1 MRVLCTVTGSP
12 SHVRSLLPLIRG
24 LRSAGNRV
32 LVAVPPELSACLA
45 GENVEIAPVFPS
57 LQRFVTERI
66 AAKGNALP
74 PLAPEECTAAYAS
87 ARVSASVQSPLWAD
101 GAAELL
107 PVAQEFQPDLVL
119 RDDFEF
125 SGYLVAEALEIA
137 HLPVPGGVSNVLD
150 LATATDPLAV
160 HHQALGIDR
169 TTGGLYRHGRIDYMP
184 PSFSFAATGLPAA
197 RAYQQPVLTSPGE
210 RLPAWLADLGTDR
223 PLVLAAIGTALPMVA
238 ERRDEISAWLD
249 PRAGLAA
256 VIGAVSELDCYAVVS
271 TSGVP
276 TDGVAVPDHVRLADH
291 VPQPLLL
298 EVADLFLTHGGYS
311 SVREAI
317 RAGVPMVVHPRM
329 AEQPLNGRRVEELG
343 LGRVRFDVDADVL
356 AEACA
361 SLLADREVG
370 RRAAQ
375 AKRDM
380 LSLPDLSVAV
390 TDMEEL
396 AAVASDRRTPAP
408 AQDPGPTHRR

>member
-24 LRSAGNRV
+24 LRSAGHRV
-32 LVAVPPELSACLA
+32 LVAVPPELAPALD
-45 GENVEIAPVFPS
+45 GEDVEIAPVFPT

-66 AAKGNALP
+66 KAKDNALP
-74 PLAPEECTAAYAS
+74 PLAPEECTVAYAS
-87 ARVSASVQSPLWAD
+87 ARVSASIESPLWAD

-107 PVAQEFQPDLVL
+107 PVAEEFQPDLVL

-125 SGYLVAEALEIA
+125 AGYLIAEALRIA
-137 HLPVPGGVSNVLD
+137 QIPAPGGVSNVLD
-150 LATATDPLAV
+150 LATAVDPLAV
-160 HHQALGIDR
+160 HHAALGIDR
-169 TTGGLYRHGRIDYMP
+169 TAGGMYRHGRIDYMP
-184 PSFSFAATGLPAA
+184 QSFSFAAPGLPAA
-197 RAYQQPVLTSPGE
+197 LAYRQPVLTSPGE
-210 RLPAWLADLGTDR
+210 RLPGWLADFGTDR
-223 PLVLAAIGTALPMVA
+223 PLILAAIGTALPMVA
-238 ERRDEISAWLD
+238 GRRDEIPAWLD

-276 TDGVAVPDHVRLADH
+276 TDGITVPDHVKLTNH

-298 EVADLFLTHGGYS
+298 EVSDLFLTHGGYS
-311 SVREAI
+311 SVRESV

-329 AEQPLNGRRVEELG
+329 AEQPLNGRRIEELG
-343 LGRVRFDVDADVL
+343 LGRVVFDVDATAL
-356 AEACA
+356 AEAC
-361 SLLADREVG
+361 SGVLADQRVS

-390 TDMEEL
+390 TDLEQL
-396 AAVASDRRTPAP
+396 AQVTS
-408 AQDPGPTHRR
+408 GS